1 MSMAKAKAAC
11 LMMLSDQSIG
21 PAVLAMGPAGRL
33 LMNKLEIPH
42 DAFVF
47 VGDGHKALFLRNI
60 GDEKFLNFRTERVFV
75 DYNPP
80 THEQGSD
87 RPGRAFKRAGTNVR
101 SGVDD
106 TDWHELE
113 QHRFAQQVAGAMERL
128 VREGKVKAFVVVAPP
143 RTLADLRLAFH
154 SDVKGR
160 IIAEIDKDL
169 TKHPVHEIE
178 KHLAR

>member
-1 MSMAKAKAAC
+1 
-11 LMMLSDQSIG
+11 
-21 PAVLAMGPAGRL
+21 
-33 LMNKLEIPH
+33 MNKLEIPH

-47 VGDGHKALFLRNI
+47 VGDGHKALFLRNV
-60 GDEKFLNFRTERVFV
+60 GDEKFLNFKIERVFV
-75 DYNPP
+75 TDNPP

-113 QHRFAQQVAGAMERL
+113 KHRFAQQVAVAMEHL

-143 RTLADLRLAFH
+143 RTLAELRGAFH
-154 SDVKGR
+154 SNVKGR
-160 IIAEIDKDL
+160 IIAEIDKHL
-169 TKHPVHEIE
+169 TKHPVNEIE
-178 KHLAR
+178 EHLAR